1 LDRDVRTVNV
11 GMWAVSHKWDKRFAI
26 LMLGSLQDSIPNGL
40 DRLTDVLNVMMHAGD
55 ADAV

>member
-1 LDRDVRTVNV
+1 
-11 GMWAVSHKWDKRFAI
+11 MF
-26 LMLGSLQDSIPNGL
+26 GSLQDSIPDGL